1 VLDLVLNTQQRGKDG
16 HAYGNTIIRL
26 FEDGYRHT
34 QQAKDICFIGAQ
46 PFSGGGRGGYF
57 TKSGG
62 VFQSFLRENTNLPLT
77 NNTEGVTL
85 NLMNALFVTTT
96 TTTTTTAFGGPRGGC
111 AL

>member
-1 VLDLVLNTQQRGKDG
+1 MDTGILSIGEGHLFHRGS
-16 HAYGNTIIRL
+16 TV
-26 FEDGYRHT
+26 
-34 QQAKDICFIGAQ
+34 QW
-46 PFSGGGRGGYF
+46 GGRGGYF

-96 TTTTTTAFGGPRGGC
+96 TTTTTTAIGGPRGGC